1 MLNAFLIQLF
11 GNDYENILGLTKF
24 SSANKE
30 LIGKKIQERLQAVIL
45 ETAVAKMSEEQFQNF
60 QKIVENTTDPDQAQ
74 QQIASLA
81 QQMPELGAALKE
93 NIAREIEALKQIINA
108 PK

>member
-1 MLNAFLIQLF
+1 M
-11 GNDYENILGLTKF
+11 
-24 SSANKE
+24 
-30 LIGKKIQERLQAVIL
+30 
-45 ETAVAKMSEEQFQNF
+45 
-60 QKIVENTTDPDQAQ
+60 ENTTDPDQAQ